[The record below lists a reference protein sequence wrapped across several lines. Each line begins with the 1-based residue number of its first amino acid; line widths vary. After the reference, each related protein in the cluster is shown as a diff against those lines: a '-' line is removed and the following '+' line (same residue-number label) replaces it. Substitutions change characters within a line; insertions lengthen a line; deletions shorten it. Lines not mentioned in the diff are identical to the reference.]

1 MGRRPQPFTLATAG
15 VVAGAL
21 LLRLWGI
28 REGLPY
34 AYNVDENAHFVP
46 KAVGF
51 FGHSLNPHYFVNPPG
66 YTYILRAVFG
76 LWFGSGAA
84 VQRAYALHPSEVF
97 TVARV
102 VSAVLGAIAVWLV
115 CLTGRRLFDARTG
128 LLAGGLLAVSFLA
141 VFYGHQAVNDE
152 PALAP
157 IALSLY
163 GLAGIVRYG
172 RRRDYLIAGVAA
184 GLAAA
189 TKYTGGVVVVAIAG
203 AALVRAVD
211 ARRDAKRRG
220 RETALATAPATTTAP
235 GKRASKPASAWGPL
249 GALAL
254 AGVCALVAFLAA
266 NPYALADL
274 SQFGTDVVGQGAV
287 AGTDKLGDPFSNG
300 YLFYV
305 WTAGWGLGVVP
316 AVAAIGGAALLIWRE
331 RRLAWVL
338 VPAPIAFFIF
348 MGQQQRY
355 FGRWLLPIF
364 PILCL
369 LAAVGAVGAIR
380 ALARRRPAL
389 APALA
394 AIALLAQGLVYAVH
408 NDRVL
413 SRPDT
418 RALARAWMVAH
429 LPPGTPMLVEPVAPG
444 AWLSDPGRSF
454 AQTPDGSR
462 WTYVNPLD
470 GPTSSGAIGV
480 AALSAIGG
488 GGLAR
493 TLDAGAPGGTTADA
507 ASRPAAELL
516 AAVGADPL
524 DDQVGDSTFPYL
536 YTSDLQAVG
545 NESYVRSVSPE
556 LINLL
561 EARGVCIIVT
571 GSTVWGRA
579 FNAPK
584 QVPLAVAYYR
594 DLATHAQVLFRATP
608 SADPQS
614 FNFDWSFDYY
624 PLAYTR
630 PGPEVVVYRLH
641 GGRCAP

>member
-1 MGRRPQPFTLATAG
+1 
-15 VVAGAL
+15 
-21 LLRLWGI
+21 
-28 REGLPY
+28 
-34 AYNVDENAHFVP
+34 
-46 KAVGF
+46 VGPWR
-51 FGHSLNPHYFVNPPG
+51 G
-66 YTYILRAVFG
+66 
-76 LWFGSGAA
+76 
-84 VQRAYALHPSEVF
+84 
-97 TVARV
+97 
-102 VSAVLGAIAVWLV
+102 
-115 CLTGRRLFDARTG
+115 
-128 LLAGGLLAVSFLA
+128 AGGRS
-141 VFYGHQAVNDE
+141 H
-152 PALAP
+152 
-157 IALSLY
+157 
-163 GLAGIVRYG
+163 R
-172 RRRDYLIAGVAA
+172 
-184 GLAAA
+184 
-189 TKYTGGVVVVAIAG
+189 
-203 AALVRAVD
+203 
-211 ARRDAKRRG
+211 
-220 RETALATAPATTTAP
+220 
-235 GKRASKPASAWGPL
+235 
-249 GALAL
+249 
-254 AGVCALVAFLAA
+254 
-266 NPYALADL
+266 
-274 SQFGTDVVGQGAV
+274 
-287 AGTDKLGDPFSNG
+287 
-300 YLFYV
+300 
-305 WTAGWGLGVVP
+305 
-316 AVAAIGGAALLIWRE
+316 GAALLIWRE

-594 DLATHAQVLFRATP
+594 DLGHPRPRSCSAPPRART
-608 SADPQS
+608 PQS
-614 FNFDWSFDYY
+614 FNFGLVIRLLPARLYE
-624 PLAYTR
+624 A
-630 PGPEVVVYRLH
+630 GP
-641 GGRCAP
+641 GGRRLPPARRTLRSIERVGSPSPERILTRSRGNEPSLPARGRRDHGQQEGTPSGYARASASTGGALPPLWRLRSCSSSCSLWRSPAPESGRPWPSRCGAQCEVEGAGTRQRRPDLFVRRSTRGAGARRGGGRVARRAHRVARRYRRVRPVHVAGHDRDRRASGGGGRPAGATARRSRRDARWRCLRLRGRCPVLL